1 MMLIHQLFPFF
12 RMFSEEQE
20 EEPKEKEQDSAAGLN
35 ATINKV
41 YV

>member
-1 MMLIHQLFPFF
+1 MMLIHQLPFF

-20 EEPKEKEQDSAAGLN
+20 EDPKEKEQDSAAGLN
-35 ATINKV
+35 ATINNV